1 MARLEMMAI
10 GDSLYQGV
18 RSMTIRA
25 DLCATSIPAQV
36 AKALGIPFASPDM
49 AHPVIIDPEAWL
61 ADLGRIGK
69 DLAAYGAYWQGNPV
83 SPGGHVC
90 FDNVSV
96 GGAQVWHL
104 YRYTALD
111 AANDAKAQFDKL
123 AGKPLGIGTL
133 GGIDV
138 AGLIFG
144 ATARFVLNPSNNPEY
159 QQMTQLDWVALRK
172 PKRLLVDIGSNNG
185 LWDMCF
191 NGDPASKFYFGKDY
205 QATSGDP
212 DDFTQIEEL
221 ADALNRLP
229 PEIEVIYYNNQG
241 RPRCV
246 PNLMPLPDM
255 VEWETHPGEGY
266 FDLYENRMALSM
278 TYNRMTGAQMKAL
291 DDYVAR
297 INDKIQ
303 QIVSSRVTSRKVVFV
318 DLYKVLSDN
327 DAKHYGDKRATMA
340 GGKRISNNMFESDP
354 WGGMAH
360 GGFFGLDGMHP
371 TNVGY
376 AKVAQQVIEDIY
388 ANEFAGRPA
397 PVIDLD
403 AVSKRDTLIQD
414 CPGKWTPLMYLW
426 RDIRRGASKSSDT
439 GLQVIDAM
447 KAGNIASRVDWKSGI

>member
-1 MARLEMMAI
+1 MSRLEMMAV

-36 AKALGIPFASPDM
+36 AKALGIGDFASPDM
-49 AHPVIIDPEAWL
+49 ANPIIIDPENWL
-61 ADLGRIGK
+61 ADLGRIGG
-69 DLAAYGAYWQGNPV
+69 DLAAFGAYWQGNPT
-83 SPGGHVC
+83 SPGGHAC

-111 AANDAKAQFDKL
+111 GANDAKAEFDKL
-123 AGKPLGIGTL
+123 EGKPLSFGTMGKL
-133 GGIDV
+133 DPTK
-138 AGLIFG
+138 LIFG
-144 ATARFVLNPSNNPEY
+144 ANARFVLNPSNNPDLA
-159 QQMTQLDWVALRK
+159 QMTQLDWVAYRK

-191 NGDPASKFYFGKDY
+191 NGDPASRFYFGKDY
-205 QATSGDP
+205 TAASGDP
-212 DDFTQIEEL
+212 EDFTQIEEL

-229 PEIEVIYYNNQG
+229 PEIEVIYFNNQG

-246 PNLMPLPDM
+246 PNLMPLPDQ

-291 DDYVAR
+291 DDYVVA
-297 INDKIQ
+297 INAKIQ
-303 QIVSSRVTSRKVVFV
+303 QIITGRVSRKVVFV

-327 DAKHYGDKRATMA
+327 DAKHYGDVRATMA
-340 GGKRISNNMFESDP
+340 GGKRVSNTMFESDP

-376 AKVAQQVIEDIY
+376 ATVAQQVVNDIY
-388 ANEFAGRPA
+388 ATEYAGKTP

-403 AVSKRDTLIQD
+403 QMAKHDTLIQD

-426 RDIRRGASKSSDT
+426 RDIRRGASKSTDPA
-439 GLQVIDAM
+439 LQVIDAM
-447 KAGNIASRVDWKSGI
+447 HAGARSVDWKSER